1 MIESP
6 YQAIKRSISEGI
18 ADGIYMPGQL
28 LPSEP
33 ALSRS
38 FGVARM
44 TVNRAMRELTAERL
58 VRRVPGVGTY
68 VAEPIAQS
76 GLVEIRN
83 IADEIAARG
92 HTHRAEVFL
101 LAATVPPPATGA
113 AFGLPPGAALYNSA
127 VLHYENDIPIQFEDR
142 LVDPAVAP
150 EYLRQDFSRITP
162 NAYLMA
168 VAPAQQVEHS
178 VQAALAPAAVAR
190 HLALADNEP
199 CLLVDRRTWAK
210 DRLATVTR
218 LYYPGSRF
226 RLMGRFKV

>member
-1 MIESP
+1 MSESP

-18 ADGIYMPGQL
+18 TGGIYVPGQL

-44 TVNRAMRELTAERL
+44 TVNRAMRELAAERL
-58 VRRVPGVGTY
+58 VRRVPGVGTF

-83 IADEIAARG
+83 IADEIAERG
-92 HTHRAEVFL
+92 HTHQAEVFL
-101 LAATVPPPATGA
+101 LAAIVPAAATAA
-113 AFGLPPGAALYNSA
+113 AFGLPPGGELYSSA
-127 VLHYENDIPIQFEDR
+127 VLHCENDLPIQFEDR
-142 LVDPAVAP
+142 LVNPAVAP
-150 EYLRQDFSRITP
+150 DYLRQDFSRITP

-178 VQAALAPAAVAR
+178 VQAMVAPVAIAN
-190 HLALADNEP
+190 HLALEADEP
-199 CLLVDRRTWAK
+199 CLVVDRRTWAR

-226 RLMGRFKV
+226 RLLGKFTV

>member
-1 MIESP
+1 VSESP

-18 ADGIYMPGQL
+18 AGGVYVPGQL

-44 TVNRAMRELTAERL
+44 TVNRAMRELAAERL
-58 VRRVPGVGTY
+58 VRRVPGVGTF

-83 IADEIAARG
+83 IADEIAERG
-92 HTHRAEVFL
+92 HRHRAEVFL
-101 LAATVPPPATGA
+101 LAAVVPAPAIGVV
-113 AFGLPPGAALYNSA
+113 FGLPHGGELYNSA
-127 VLHYENDIPIQFEDR
+127 VLHYENDAPIQFEDR

-150 EYLRQDFSRITP
+150 DYLRQDFSKITP
-162 NAYLMA
+162 NAYLMS

-178 VQAALAPAAVAR
+178 VQAIMAPVSISQ
-190 HLALADNEP
+190 HLALEADEP
-199 CLLVDRRTWAK
+199 CLVVDRRTWAR

-226 RLMGRFKV
+226 RLLGKFKV